1 MLTTSSLITANRL
14 AGPITKMAIVHH
26 RSGEDRAE
34 IKNNPEMNNEDGIIT
49 YVFNKE
55 SKDGSSFILHSKV
68 RITVVVRGE
77 GCESQKSAV
86 KICYFQEFC

>member
-1 MLTTSSLITANRL
+1 
-14 AGPITKMAIVHH
+14 MAIIHH

-55 SKDGSSFILHSKV
+55 SKDGSSSYCI
-68 RITVVVRGE
+68 
-77 GCESQKSAV
+77 QKDFSIQNYLYQMEQHNYSIFL
-86 KICYFQEFC
+86 KIPAI